1 MASTQADDVKE
12 RHVEELLDLVGQ
24 NDVSVEKVDL
34 DGAYLGKDGVVAVAC
49 ALRANTHVRSVLI
62 GANAPGEGGLRALF
76 DMMRSNSSITLLSV
90 GASMITDAV
99 VSAILSEAVGA
110 NSGLTSL
117 DVSNNAIA
125 SSAGLLVPQN
135 SMSNIHTISF
145 RANRIGATGAAGLA
159 SALVGNA
166 KLTSLNLALNNLTD
180 TGLQILAVPLQAG
193 NLRSLD
199 LACNQLGPA
208 AMECLGGLP
217 AARGGGGGSSKRA
230 GSPGVSL
237 THLSLRSN
245 SVGDEGVA
253 FLQPLLRAHPS
264 LASLNLMAN
273 RISPHGAQLI
283 AAVLSPPCDTDSPV
297 RLARLDL
304 SSNAVG
310 PGDGAQAVAR
320 LLLSN
325 GSLRAL
331 GLLGNNLGDSGAAVI
346 AAALG
351 GNTGLTELDLEAN
364 GITRRGAES
373 LAAALRGPGITLQ
386 VDAEASAASAASASS
401 AATTSSAAAAST
413 ATNATLRKL
422 DLWGNNIQDQGC
434 RALLDS
440 LHSNTSLVELDVGMD
455 TMGRAMSADLVEG
468 IRGCLERNRL
478 RGAASTAREQQPQE
492 AAAPGEP
499 AHTHTVHQQVD
510 SQQQA
515 TPASK
520 SKL

>member
-34 DGAYLGKDGVVAVAC
+34 DGAYLGEDGVVAVAC

-99 VSAILSEAVGA
+99 VSAILSDAVGA

-310 PGDGAQAVAR
+310 PGEGAQAVAR

-331 GLLGNNLGDSGAAVI
+331 GLLGNNLGDCGAAVI

-413 ATNATLRKL
+413 ATATNATLRKL

-468 IRGCLERNRL
+468 IRGYLERNRL

-492 AAAPGEP
+492 AAAPDEP
-499 AHTHTVHQQVD
+499 AHTRTVH
-510 SQQQA
+510 QQA
-515 TPASK
+515 TPANK